1 MRTQTTDLFLVEDLE
16 DIGRTGELAENRV
29 NDELTEQLVKGH
41 ADFFYGYEFAIQ
53 GGGEKLPDE
62 VLRYFTSSR
71 TPTSCAAASGS
82 CRAWDATSPNEQR
95 KSRPLAMPVLAIG
108 GAESWGAKEAEHDEA
123 RRGRRAVRSFPAA
136 ATGSPRRRPRSCWP
150 RWRRS
155 SRRNRTAAR

>member
-1 MRTQTTDLFLVEDLE
+1 MRTHTTDLFLVEDLE

-82 CRAWDATSPNEQR
+82 VARGTRPRRTSSARAGRSRCRSWRSGERRA
-95 KSRPLAMPVLAIG
+95 G
-108 GAESWGAKEAEHDEA
+108 GP
-123 RRGRRAVRSFPAA
+123 RGRTR
-136 ATGSPRRRPRSCWP
+136 
-150 RWRRS
+150 
-155 SRRNRTAAR
+155 